1 MAESA
6 IVGTAVGLAIRGYRA
21 VCEIQFDG
29 FVYPAF
35 DQIVSQVAKLH
46 KRSDG
51 AYNMAMVIRIPFQG
65 GIGAIEHHSES
76 PEPYFAQTAGLR
88 VVSCSTPNDAYWMIQ
103 QSIEHDDPIIFCE
116 PKSRYWEKGEVDL
129 DAPPAGLFDAVVR
142 REGSDVTLIGY
153 GASMK
158 TALRAAETAAVE
170 GTSIEVIDA
179 RSIAP
184 LDIGVMAKSLEK
196 TGRVVVVQESPHTAS
211 VGSEIVSELIAA
223 LLLLTEGAG
232 SARERLPRAVS
243 TDANRRGLP
252 TNGRSDPRRRRSS
265 DGIRELSEE
274 IFLLPDVGEG
284 LTEAEIVTWKVQV
297 GDVVV
302 LNQPLVDIETAKAT
316 VELPSPYAGTVTALH
331 GNVGDVLEVHKP
343 LITFEV
349 GGGAAAAPAAA
360 APAAAAPSEPA
371 PAKEASDKQEGSVGE
386 GREAVLIGYGV
397 ANEDAIVTRKHRR
410 QSGTSTTAPGVT
422 APAAAAPG
430 APTSSVATLPALA
443 PRSTPPVRLYA
454 KQHGVDISSLTGTGR
469 DGLITRGDVE
479 QALSGAPGVSSPR
492 VTAPITGP
500 NTTSRF
506 VGRELESW
514 STGPEEERIPV
525 KGVLRSM
532 AEAMVQSAFT
542 QPRAAVWV
550 RVDATRTMDLV
561 ASLKQQPNLAGV
573 RLSPL
578 AIIALAVCDAARH
591 FPGINSSF
599 DATANEVIVRRTVNL
614 GIAADTPRG
623 LIVPNIK
630 GADQLDL
637 VGMAAALTVLVDKAR
652 AGTTTPNEMIGTT
665 LSITNVGPFGVDA
678 AIPILPP
685 GTGAILAVGQIAK
698 APWVV
703 DDEVV
708 VRQVVELAMA
718 FDHRQVDGAMAS
730 AVLSHIGRFLHDP
743 AAAIIAG

>member
-1 MAESA
+1 M
-6 IVGTAVGLAIRGYRA
+6 
-21 VCEIQFDG
+21 
-29 FVYPAF
+29 
-35 DQIVSQVAKLH
+35 
-46 KRSDG
+46 
-51 AYNMAMVIRIPFQG
+51 
-65 GIGAIEHHSES
+65 
-76 PEPYFAQTAGLR
+76 
-88 VVSCSTPNDAYWMIQ
+88 
-103 QSIEHDDPIIFCE
+103 
-116 PKSRYWEKGEVDL
+116 
-129 DAPPAGLFDAVVR
+129 
-142 REGSDVTLIGY
+142 
-153 GASMK
+153 
-158 TALRAAETAAVE
+158 
-170 GTSIEVIDA
+170 
-179 RSIAP
+179 
-184 LDIGVMAKSLEK
+184 
-196 TGRVVVVQESPHTAS
+196 
-211 VGSEIVSELIAA
+211 
-223 LLLLTEGAG
+223 
-232 SARERLPRAVS
+232 
-243 TDANRRGLP
+243 
-252 TNGRSDPRRRRSS
+252 
-265 DGIRELSEE
+265 SEE

-284 LTEAEIVTWKVQV
+284 LTEAEIVTWKVNV

-349 GGGAAAAPAAA
+349 GGGAGAAPAG
-360 APAAAAPSEPA
+360 AAPSEPA

-410 QSGTSTTAPGVT
+410 QGGSPAAT
-422 APAAAAPG
+422 PAAAVASPAPVTQ
-430 APTSSVATLPALA
+430 TSAAATLPSLA

-454 KQHGVDISSLTGTGR
+454 KQHGVDIASLSGTGR

-479 QALSGAPGVSSPR
+479 QALSGAPGATAPR
-492 VTAPITGP
+492 VSAPITGP

-514 STGPEEERIPV
+514 STGPKEERIPV

-599 DATANEVIVRRTVNL
+599 DAAANEVIVRRTVNL

-637 VGMAAALTVLVDKAR
+637 VGMASALTVLVEKAR

>member
-1 MAESA
+1 
-6 IVGTAVGLAIRGYRA
+6 
-21 VCEIQFDG
+21 
-29 FVYPAF
+29 
-35 DQIVSQVAKLH
+35 
-46 KRSDG
+46 
-51 AYNMAMVIRIPFQG
+51 
-65 GIGAIEHHSES
+65 
-76 PEPYFAQTAGLR
+76 
-88 VVSCSTPNDAYWMIQ
+88 
-103 QSIEHDDPIIFCE
+103 
-116 PKSRYWEKGEVDL
+116 
-129 DAPPAGLFDAVVR
+129 
-142 REGSDVTLIGY
+142 
-153 GASMK
+153 
-158 TALRAAETAAVE
+158 
-170 GTSIEVIDA
+170 
-179 RSIAP
+179 
-184 LDIGVMAKSLEK
+184 
-196 TGRVVVVQESPHTAS
+196 
-211 VGSEIVSELIAA
+211 
-223 LLLLTEGAG
+223 
-232 SARERLPRAVS
+232 
-243 TDANRRGLP
+243 
-252 TNGRSDPRRRRSS
+252 
-265 DGIRELSEE
+265 LSEE

-284 LTEAEIVTWKVQV
+284 LTEAEIVTWKVKV

-349 GGGAAAAPAAA
+349 GGGAGAAPAT
-360 APAAAAPSEPA
+360 AAPSEPA

-410 QSGTSTTAPGVT
+410 QSGTPTP
-422 APAAAAPG
+422 APALAPVAAAPV
-430 APTSSVATLPALA
+430 APTSSVATTPTLA

-454 KQHGVDISSLTGTGR
+454 KQHGVDISALTGTGR

-479 QALSGAPGVSSPR
+479 QALSGAPGTPSPR

-514 STGPEEERIPV
+514 STGPKEERIPV

-599 DATANEVIVRRTVNL
+599 DAAANEVIVRRSVNL

>member
-1 MAESA
+1 
-6 IVGTAVGLAIRGYRA
+6 
-21 VCEIQFDG
+21 
-29 FVYPAF
+29 
-35 DQIVSQVAKLH
+35 
-46 KRSDG
+46 
-51 AYNMAMVIRIPFQG
+51 
-65 GIGAIEHHSES
+65 
-76 PEPYFAQTAGLR
+76 
-88 VVSCSTPNDAYWMIQ
+88 
-103 QSIEHDDPIIFCE
+103 
-116 PKSRYWEKGEVDL
+116 
-129 DAPPAGLFDAVVR
+129 
-142 REGSDVTLIGY
+142 
-153 GASMK
+153 
-158 TALRAAETAAVE
+158 
-170 GTSIEVIDA
+170 
-179 RSIAP
+179 
-184 LDIGVMAKSLEK
+184 
-196 TGRVVVVQESPHTAS
+196 
-211 VGSEIVSELIAA
+211 
-223 LLLLTEGAG
+223 
-232 SARERLPRAVS
+232 
-243 TDANRRGLP
+243 
-252 TNGRSDPRRRRSS
+252 
-265 DGIRELSEE
+265 LSEE

-284 LTEAEIVTWKVQV
+284 LTEAEIVTWKVAV
-297 GDVVV
+297 GDVVT

-316 VELPSPYAGTVTALH
+316 VELPSPYAGTVVALH

-343 LITFEV
+343 LITFDV
-349 GGGAAAAPAAA
+349 GGDPSAAPAASTQA
-360 APAAAAPSEPA
+360 APAEATA
-371 PAKEASDKQEGSVGE
+371 PATSDKTQGSVGE

-397 ANEDAIVTRKHRR
+397 ANEDAVVTRKHRR
-410 QSGTSTTAPGVT
+410 QGAAPVAPTAPSTPV
-422 APAAAAPG
+422 APAAAPVSTHG
-430 APTSSVATLPALA
+430 ELA

-454 KQHGVDISSLTGTGR
+454 KQHGLDISSLSGTGR
-469 DGLITRGDVE
+469 DGLITRSDVE
-479 QALSGAPGVSSPR
+479 QALSGTPSAPARVS
-492 VTAPITGP
+492 APITGP

-514 STGPEEERIPV
+514 STGPKEERIPV

-550 RVDATRTMDLV
+550 RVDATKTMDLL
-561 ASLKQQPNLAGV
+561 ASLKTQPNLAGV

-578 AIIALAVCDAARH
+578 TIVALAVCDAARH

-599 DATANEVIVRRTVNL
+599 DSAANEVIVRRSVNL

-652 AGTTTPNEMIGTT
+652 QGTTTPNEMIGTT

-730 AVLSHIGRFLHDP
+730 AVLAHIGRFLHDP
-743 AAAIIAG
+743 APAIIAG

>member
-1 MAESA
+1 M
-6 IVGTAVGLAIRGYRA
+6 
-21 VCEIQFDG
+21 
-29 FVYPAF
+29 
-35 DQIVSQVAKLH
+35 
-46 KRSDG
+46 
-51 AYNMAMVIRIPFQG
+51 
-65 GIGAIEHHSES
+65 
-76 PEPYFAQTAGLR
+76 
-88 VVSCSTPNDAYWMIQ
+88 
-103 QSIEHDDPIIFCE
+103 
-116 PKSRYWEKGEVDL
+116 
-129 DAPPAGLFDAVVR
+129 
-142 REGSDVTLIGY
+142 
-153 GASMK
+153 
-158 TALRAAETAAVE
+158 
-170 GTSIEVIDA
+170 
-179 RSIAP
+179 
-184 LDIGVMAKSLEK
+184 
-196 TGRVVVVQESPHTAS
+196 
-211 VGSEIVSELIAA
+211 
-223 LLLLTEGAG
+223 
-232 SARERLPRAVS
+232 
-243 TDANRRGLP
+243 
-252 TNGRSDPRRRRSS
+252 
-265 DGIRELSEE
+265 SEE

-284 LTEAEIVTWKVQV
+284 LTEAEIVTWKVKV
-297 GDVVV
+297 GDVVT

-343 LITFEV
+343 LITFDV
-349 GGGAAAAPAAA
+349 GGSAGASPAV
-360 APAAAAPSEPA
+360 PATPAEPSEPA
-371 PAKEASDKQEGSVGE
+371 PANAATDKQEGSVGE

-410 QSGTSTTAPGVT
+410 QSGSPAP
-422 APAAAAPG
+422 PAAAAPPA
-430 APTSSVATLPALA
+430 APAVQASTVSAVPSLE

-454 KQHGVDISSLTGTGR
+454 KQHGVDIASLSGTGR
-469 DGLITRGDVE
+469 DGLITRVDVE
-479 QALSGAPGVSSPR
+479 QALSGAPAPRARVS
-492 VTAPITGP
+492 APITGP

-506 VGRELESW
+506 VGRDLESW
-514 STGPEEERIPV
+514 SAGPKEERIPV

-599 DATANEVIVRRTVNL
+599 DAAANEVIVRRSVNL
-614 GIAADTPRG
+614 GIAANTPRG

-637 VGMAAALTVLVDKAR
+637 VGMASALTVLVDRAR
-652 AGTTTPNEMIGTT
+652 EGTTTPNEMIGTT

-703 DDEVV
+703 DDQVV

-730 AVLSHIGRFLHDP
+730 AVLAHIGRFLHDP